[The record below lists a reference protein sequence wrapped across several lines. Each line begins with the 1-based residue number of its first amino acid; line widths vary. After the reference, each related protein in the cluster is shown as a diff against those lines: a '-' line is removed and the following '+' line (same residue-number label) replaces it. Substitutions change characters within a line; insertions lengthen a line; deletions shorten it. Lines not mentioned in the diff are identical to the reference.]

1 VKFTVR
7 PELPMKRVLPSVI
20 MARSRLHFRF
30 EPHVQLLFAQL
41 MSICPAG
48 KRERKAL
55 RFSIEKLT
63 N

>member
-1 VKFTVR
+1 
-7 PELPMKRVLPSVI
+7 MKRVLPSVI

-48 KRERKAL
+48 KRERKAH
-55 RFSIEKLT
+55 RSSIE